1 MTQLESAPKGSV
13 EIVRLTVERIV
24 NEPAIQALGEE
35 LLGILNNR
43 QRDRILL
50 DFGGVRF
57 MSSSALGILVRL
69 QKRCREVSVPLKL
82 CNIAPE
88 ILEIFKITK
97 LHRVFDIHPTQ
108 TEAIAAFAK

>member
-1 MTQLESAPKGSV
+1 MPQLESSPKGSV
-13 EIVRLTVERIV
+13 HIVRVTTERIV

-43 QRDRILL
+43 ERDRILL
-50 DFGGVRF
+50 DFSAVRF

-88 ILEIFKITK
+88 ILDIFKITK
-97 LHRVFDIHPTQ
+97 LHRIFDIHATQ
-108 TEAIAAFAK
+108 KEAVAAFAK